1 VFENRGT
8 VELASGTLQLGRL
21 GAYNQFSGSTRL
33 TGGGVQSSGQLMELM
48 GGSLVGTGTI
58 AANVQNLDSTVAA
71 GATPGSTGIL
81 RIAGGY
87 THPGSGS
94 VLEVDL
100 KGTNPG
106 RQFDQ
111 LQVTGEALVN
121 WGPLDLD
128 TASTF
133 APGTSTKLKVLT
145 AGQVTGSGFT
155 RLQDPGLPNG
165 REWYATYNL
174 RDVTLGVR
182 QA

>member
-1 VFENRGT
+1 
-8 VELASGTLQLGRL
+8 
-21 GAYNQFSGSTRL
+21 
-33 TGGGVQSSGQLMELM
+33 MELM

-58 AANVQNLDSTVAA
+58 ATNVQNLDSTVAV

-81 RIAGGY
+81 RIAGDY

-94 VLEVDL
+94 VLKVDL

-165 REWYATYNL
+165 RECYATYNL
-174 RDVTLGVR
+174 RDVTLGER